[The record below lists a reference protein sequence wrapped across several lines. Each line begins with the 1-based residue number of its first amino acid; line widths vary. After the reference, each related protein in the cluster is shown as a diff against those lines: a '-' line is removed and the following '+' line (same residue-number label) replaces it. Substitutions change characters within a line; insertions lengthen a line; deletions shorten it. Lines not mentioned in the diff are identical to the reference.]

1 LAKALALGENMKRT
15 AKQRERISMG
25 MRNSWLKRKH
35 DKLKAQLES
44 AKIFSSVEEIPPTE
58 HKDVA
63 AEYDFL
69 LAPNGA
75 RAFVKRIHCM
85 EMHGF
90 LLAAGIQI
98 RGVSSHETT

>member
-1 LAKALALGENMKRT
+1 MKRT

-44 AKIFSSVEEIPPTE
+44 ANFSIEEIPPTDQ
-58 HKDVA
+58 KDVA

-75 RAFVKRIHCM
+75 RVFVKRIHDM

-90 LLAAGIQI
+90 LLAAGIKI
-98 RGVSSHETT
+98 RAVSSHETT

>member
-1 LAKALALGENMKRT
+1 MKRT

-35 DKLKAQLES
+35 DKLKAQLEN
-44 AKIFSSVEEIPPTE
+44 AKIFSSIEEIPPTDQ
-58 HKDVA
+58 KDVA

-75 RAFVKRIHCM
+75 RVFVKRIHDM

-90 LLAAGIQI
+90 LLAAGIKI
-98 RGVSSHETT
+98 RAVSSHETT

>member
-1 LAKALALGENMKRT
+1 MKRT

-44 AKIFSSVEEIPPTE
+44 AKLSVEEVTD

-75 RAFVKRIHCM
+75 RVFVKRIHDM
-85 EMHGF
+85 HMHGF

-98 RGVSSHETT
+98 RAVSSHETA